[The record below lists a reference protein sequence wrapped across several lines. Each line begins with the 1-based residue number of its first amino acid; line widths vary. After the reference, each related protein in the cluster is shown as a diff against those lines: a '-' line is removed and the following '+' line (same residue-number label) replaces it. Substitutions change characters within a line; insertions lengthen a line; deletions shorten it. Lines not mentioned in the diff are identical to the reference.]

1 MLPIYNAASS
11 NNITKIH
18 NILMKAARTA
28 IGNYCFKK
36 SITYILKQCKWIS
49 ARSMIQYS
57 SLVFIY
63 NIINNKKPKSI
74 LNIYKTQ
81 RFLRHKADI
90 SLNDLPKNKKYSK
103 FFMQEHTNT
112 YNKIPIEIRQKS
124 KAVFKKELK
133 LWISAQPKDTMD

>member
-1 MLPIYNAASS
+1 
-11 NNITKIH
+11 
-18 NILMKAARTA
+18 
-28 IGNYCFKK
+28 
-36 SITYILKQCKWIS
+36 
-49 ARSMIQYS
+49 MIQYS

-63 NIINNKKPKSI
+63 NIINNKKPKSN

>member
-1 MLPIYNAASS
+1 MNS
-11 NNITKIH
+11 
-18 NILMKAARTA
+18 ARTA
-28 IGNYCFKK
+28 IGNYYFKK
-36 SITYILKQCKWIS
+36 SITHILKQCQWIS
-49 ARSMIQYS
+49 AKNMIQYS

-63 NIINNKKPKSI
+63 SIINNKKPKSI

-90 SLNDLPKNKKYSK
+90 ALNNIPKNKKYAK
-103 FFMQEHTNT
+103 FFLQEHTNT
-112 YNKIPIEIRQKS
+112 YNNIPIEIRQKS